1 MGESIVKNGKV
12 MTAFTAPTIRAIV
25 DIANELSIK
34 REDIV
39 TLTKESGQYI
49 LVYYG
54 RKD

>member
-1 MGESIVKNGKV
+1 MGESTTKNGKV
-12 MTAFTAPTIRAIV
+12 MKAFTAPNIRTIV
-25 DIANELSIK
+25 NIANELSIK

-39 TLTKESGQYI
+39 TLTQESGQYI

>member
-12 MTAFTAPTIRAIV
+12 MTAFTAPTIRTII

-39 TLTKESGQYI
+39 TLTKEGDQYI

-54 RKD
+54 GKD